1 MNTWRGKCNQELQ
14 GRTIDYSPGYIYIL
28 VFLYIAISIDLGQL
42 MQIKNNDKNAKMQE
56 KFQEVQSRVTGSFYS
71 ILHIYWYN
79 QEKCPVETFITLADI
94 EPGPSPQSIT
104 LFLLEAHPNM
114 QAFIHIFRLSY

>member
-42 MQIKNNDKNAKMQE
+42 VQIKNNDNKCKNAG
-56 KFQEVQSRVTGSFYS
+56 EVSRGAIRSYREFLFYTGTIRKSVQWK
-71 ILHIYWYN
+71 H
-79 QEKCPVETFITLADI
+79 
-94 EPGPSPQSIT
+94 
-104 LFLLEAHPNM
+104 LLLW
-114 QAFIHIFRLSY
+114 QI